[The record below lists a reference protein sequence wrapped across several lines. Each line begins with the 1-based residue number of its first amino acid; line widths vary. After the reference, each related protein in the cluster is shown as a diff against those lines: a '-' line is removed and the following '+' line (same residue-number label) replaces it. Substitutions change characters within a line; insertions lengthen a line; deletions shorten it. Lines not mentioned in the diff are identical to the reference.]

1 MLKVEL
7 SWNQIRINSN
17 NHFLWEE
24 GREKNKLVKK
34 KGKSKRKEDVAY
46 KCITVKRY
54 GNSHVDRILQNEVEG
69 NKREETER

>member
-1 MLKVEL
+1 M
-7 SWNQIRINSN
+7 
-17 NHFLWEE
+17 
-24 GREKNKLVKK
+24 KK